1 MAETLPTFRAL
12 QALSAVWMRCCI
24 LRLALF
30 WKPFPHSCVHVP
42 VVLQTVTSEVLPGL
56 RTLIGSLPPVDVQV
70 LLQYQLI
77 LSAFIQSALIPY
89 SAENRR
95 EMQAI
100 PYENAADLEN
110 TLNAVR
116 QRLDAQPTI
125 V

>member
-1 MAETLPTFRAL
+1 MEGWMAE
-12 QALSAVWMRCCI
+12 MRNNQSS
-24 LRLALF
+24 RY
-30 WKPFPHSCVHVP
+30 WKY
-42 VVLQTVTSEVLPGL
+42 
-56 RTLIGSLPPVDVQV
+56 VQV

-77 LSAFIQSALIPY
+77 LSTFIQNSLIQY
-89 SAENRR
+89 SSEDDH
-95 EMQAI
+95 EVQAI